1 MKILV
6 IGATS
11 FWAHPLVEELGRR
24 GHEISVFSR
33 DPRGFPDRWRA
44 HLHCSFGE
52 ISHLH
57 ILEEALNGVD
67 RVVACLSPGYDAS
80 RAEEIEVGGFRTIL
94 QATTRTGHAD
104 LVRLT
109 TPSPLRQA
117 DWWPMAARR
126 RADLIAETA
135 SIPCCL
141 AEMGWAPEMLQP
153 LRRHN
158 ILWLPNPRVAPG
170 RLRWQSRSLGV
181 SRLADLVGRESLPKR
196 ATLRGDDAAT
206 LVELSTRICVR
217 HPQIQR
223 VFVPGALFRW
233 SAPFLQAIAYT
244 GLRLI
249 HAARQNETSLTH
261 GAENSL
267 LDWR

>member
-11 FWAHPLVEELGRR
+11 FWAQPLVEELGSR
-24 GHEISVFSR
+24 GHEVSVFSR
-33 DPRGFPDRWRA
+33 DPRDFPDRWRT
-44 HLHCSFGE
+44 HLRCSFGE

-57 ILEEALNGVD
+57 ILEEAVEGVD
-67 RVVACLSPGYDAS
+67 RVVASLSPGFDAAK
-80 RAEEIEVGGFRTIL
+80 AEEIEVGGFRTIL
-94 QATTRTGHAD
+94 EATTRTGRAD

-135 SIPCCL
+135 SIPCSL
-141 AEMGWAPEMLQP
+141 AEMGWAPEMLAP
-153 LRRHN
+153 LRLRDT
-158 ILWLPNPRVAPG
+158 LWLPHPRSAPG
-170 RLRWQSRSLGV
+170 RLRWQSRSQGV
-181 SRLADLVGRESLPKR
+181 SRLADLVGRETLPKR
-196 ATLRGDDAAT
+196 ATLRGDVAAT
-206 LVELSTRICVR
+206 LVELSTRICIQ
-217 HPQIQR
+217 HPRTQR
-223 VFVPGALFRW
+223 IFVPGFLFRKT
-233 SAPFLQAIAYT
+233 APFLKGITHT

-249 HAARQNETSLTH
+249 HAARQNETSLTQ